1 VRLLNLKIC
10 PKINTLVILN
20 LRYISI
26 KVMFGKIY
34 KTLVIDFSKVTIVV
48 VCCVLSFFLYF
59 SKDFRLDASSD
70 SLLLESDKDLKYLR
84 EINERYGSND
94 YLVLTYTPISSFTD
108 PETIINLQFLKSKI
122 ERLEW
127 VDSVVTVIDVPLFK
141 SSDEPLMERLKN
153 YKTLSHPE
161 IDKERGFE
169 EILNSPVYRDYV
181 ISTDGKT
188 SGIVVYLKKDKKLN
202 ELIKTKNNYFN
213 LEIEK
218 NLNSSQKKNRDIFN
232 IEYDSYRNLYNQK
245 NHQNISEIR
254 EVIKRYGE
262 SAQIHLGGLP
272 MITDD
277 MMSFVRSDIVVF
289 GIGVFLFIIVTLWLI
304 FKKIKLVVIPLLGCA
319 FSVGTMVGI
328 LGLLGWKV
336 TVISSNFIALML
348 ILNMAM
354 NIHITV
360 RFLQIKKE
368 FENFSIQESVYEA
381 SSKMFL
387 PILYTALTTICAF
400 LSLIFSGIK
409 PIIDFGWM
417 MTLGLIVSVIITFTL
432 VPALLNTFSDIGD
445 SINQKETKSI
455 ITNTLSNFTKNNTSV
470 IFGSALIVVVLSVF
484 GISKLEVENSFI
496 NYFDKKTEIYKGMKL
511 IDDKLGGT
519 TTLDVILKFPVNE
532 KKKEK
537 DDEFSEWD
545 EDNQNDKADLAKYWF
560 TRNKIDKIL
569 KIHDYL
575 DSIPEIGKVMSFG
588 SIIRVAEDLT
598 GNKLET
604 LETGVLYSKIP
615 EEIKKEIIS
624 PYISVKDSEARISV
638 RIKDSTKNLRRNDLI
653 QKIRDELNTKVG
665 LERNEYKLA
674 GVVIL
679 FNNLLQSLF
688 KSQILTLG
696 VVMLGISLMFL
707 ILFRN
712 IIISFIG
719 VVPNFIAAF
728 FILGIIG
735 LLGIPLDMMT
745 ITIAAITIGIAVDN
759 SIHYIYRFKEEFEK
773 IKNYNQTVD
782 RCHNT
787 VGVAILNTSITIVF
801 GFSILV
807 LSNFIPTIYFGV
819 FTGIA
824 MLLAL
829 ISVLTLL
836 PKLILVLK
844 PFGNE

>member
-1 VRLLNLKIC
+1 
-10 PKINTLVILN
+10 
-20 LRYISI
+20 
-26 KVMFGKIY
+26 MFGKIY
-34 KTLVIDFSKVTIVV
+34 KTLIIDFSKITILLIS
-48 VCCVLSFFLYF
+48 CVLAFFLYF
-59 SKDFRLDASSD
+59 SKDFKLDASSD

-84 EINERYGSND
+84 EINGRYGTKD
-94 YLVLTYTPISSFTD
+94 FLVLTYTPVLSFTNE
-108 PETIINLQFLKSKI
+108 ETIINLQFLKSKI
-122 ERLEW
+122 EKLEW
-127 VDSVVTVIDVPLFK
+127 VDSVISVIDVPLFK
-141 SSDEPLMERLKN
+141 NSDEPLMERLKN
-153 YKTLSHPE
+153 YKTLSYPE
-161 IDKERGFE
+161 IDKKRGFE
-169 EILNSPVYRDYV
+169 EILSSPIYKDYV
-181 ISTDGKT
+181 ISSDGKT
-188 SGIVVYLKKDKKLN
+188 SGIVVYLKQDKKLN
-202 ELIKTKNNYFN
+202 ELIKKKNNYFN
-213 LEIEK
+213 LELEG
-218 NLNSSQKKNRDIFN
+218 NLSNTQKKSRNIFN
-232 IEYDSYRNLYNQK
+232 DKYDSYRSLYNQK
-245 NHQNISEIR
+245 NHQNINEIR
-254 EVIKRYGE
+254 NVIKKYGE
-262 SAQIHLGGLP
+262 NAQIHLGGLP

-277 MMSFVRSDIVVF
+277 MMSFVQSDIVVF
-289 GIGVFLFIIVTLWLI
+289 GIGVFLFIIITLWLI
-304 FKKIKLVVIPLLGCA
+304 FKKIKLVLIPLLGCA
-319 FSVGTMVGI
+319 FSVGTMLGV

-336 TVISSNFIALML
+336 TVISLNFIALML

-354 NIHITV
+354 NIHVTV

-368 FENFSIQESVYEA
+368 FENFSVQDAVYEA
-381 SSKMFL
+381 TRKMFL

-432 VPALLNTFSDIGD
+432 VPALLNIFSSEDD
-445 SINQKETKSI
+445 SMNQNKEESK
-455 ITNTLSNFTKNNTSV
+455 ITNALSNFTKNYTSV
-470 IFGSALIVVVLSVF
+470 IFGSALIVVVLSIF

-519 TTLDVILKFPVNE
+519 TTLDVILKFPI
-532 KKKEK
+532 KDSKKEK

-545 EDNQNDKADLAKYWF
+545 DDNQNNKEDPSKYWF

-569 KIHDYL
+569 KVHDYL
-575 DSIPEIGKVMSFG
+575 DSLPEIGKVMSFG

-598 GNKLET
+598 GSKLET
-604 LETGVLYSKIP
+604 LETGVLYSKLP

-624 PYISVKDSEARISV
+624 PYISVADSEARISV
-638 RIKDSTKNLRRNDLI
+638 RIKDSTKDLRRNDLI
-653 QKIRDELNTKVG
+653 NKIKDELNTKAG
-665 LERNEYKLA
+665 LAKSEYRLA

-696 VVMLGISLMFL
+696 VVMVGISLMFL

-712 IIISFIG
+712 LILSFIG
-719 VVPNFIAAF
+719 VVPNFMAAF

-759 SIHYIYRFKEEFEK
+759 SIHYIYRFKEEFKK

-844 PFGNE
+844 PFGDE